1 MQNNETKWEE
11 ERQSANNLAE
21 LFFRDIDYG
30 KKDKRNQE
38 EVKDEVIKS
47 ASNLIFYK
55 LKEVYQKGKEEGLGE
70 QLSQTKSI
78 TTKYEIPSIIL
89 EEFKNKTRLQTLEKM
104 ERVIKK
110 LIENERD
117 NGFEY
122 INGEVLLQTL
132 NKMKE
137 K

>member
-1 MQNNETKWEE
+1 MSKETQNKWEE

-55 LKEVYQKGKEEGLGE
+55 LKEVYQKGRNDG
-70 QLSQTKSI
+70 QIQALSTAD
-78 TTKYEIPSIIL
+78 Y
-89 EEFKNKTRLQTLEKM
+89 
-104 ERVIKK
+104 
-110 LIENERD
+110 LIEN
-117 NGFEY
+117 
-122 INGEVLLQTL
+122 I
-132 NKMKE
+132 K
-137 K
+137 